1 MGWQG
6 WRWWWWSLVN
16 PTVLWNCR
24 GKQNVSWC
32 SVHLAWGIPLKE
44 PIIVKGVFVK
54 AHKSSFKPRFQA
66 ISAGPFLIDWSS
78 FGFSRFPT
86 HILATY
92 TLIDSCLVRQD
103 HAQNS
108 KQQLWMDGRGWVL
121 YLTVVWIAAIWNKK
135 SRFFLG
141 VSQHFCNWL

>member
-1 MGWQG
+1 M
-6 WRWWWWSLVN
+6 
-16 PTVLWNCR
+16 
-24 GKQNVSWC
+24 
-32 SVHLAWGIPLKE
+32 
-44 PIIVKGVFVK
+44 KGVFEK

-92 TLIDSCLVRQD
+92 TLIDSCLVTQD

-108 KQQLWMDGRGWVL
+108 CKTFEWMGGVEYYISQLCD
-121 YLTVVWIAAIWNKK
+121 
-135 SRFFLG
+135 
-141 VSQHFCNWL
+141 